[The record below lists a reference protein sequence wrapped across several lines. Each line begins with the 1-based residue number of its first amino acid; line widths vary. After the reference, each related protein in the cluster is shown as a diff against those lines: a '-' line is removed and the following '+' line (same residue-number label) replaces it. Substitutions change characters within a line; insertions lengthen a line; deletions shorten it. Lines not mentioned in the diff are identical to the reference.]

1 MKSWML
7 AGIALGCLALGPG
20 CDDRSSDSSD
30 VVVAQSQNGETVAL
44 AKGDVLVVELAG
56 NPTTGYEWTVAQID
70 SAYLRL
76 AGSTYTA
83 DSSAIGSGGTYVF
96 RFESLRTGRTVL
108 GLVYRRAWETTA
120 ADQTFTL
127 TVDVRAADGNSPNS
141 TSLENSRWKLAAWSA
156 SALDPADF
164 DITAEFAAGRIGG
177 RAAVNSYGG
186 DYSAAADGGFS
197 VGALAMTEMAGDPAA
212 MQAES
217 LYLSLLAQADRW
229 RMAQAQLVLSAAAQD
244 LLIFQAQ

>member
-20 CDDRSSDSSD
+20 CDDRSSDSSA

-96 RFESLRTGRTVL
+96 RFEFLRAGRTVL

-120 ADQTFTL
+120 ADQMFTL
-127 TVDVRAADGNSPNS
+127 TVDVRAADGDSPS
-141 TSLENSRWKLAAWSA
+141 TASLENSSWILAAWSA
-156 SALDPADF
+156 GSLDPADF
-164 DITAEFAAGRIGG
+164 DITAEFADGRIGG

-186 DYSAAADGGFS
+186 DYSAAANGGFS
-197 VGALAMTEMAGDPAA
+197 VGALAMTEMAGEPAA

-229 RMAQAQLVLSAAAQD
+229 RVAQAQLVLSAAAQD
-244 LLIFQAQ
+244 LLIFQPR